1 MNKEPWLF
9 LCIDLIELLT
19 ERFMMSRI
27 KNAVLLFVYTCLL
40 GGIVGAI
47 VWAFLRLMN
56 IGIDFIWK
64 YVPDHF
70 HIPFYTIIICI
81 IGALLIGLW
90 RKKFGNYP
98 EELRVVLG
106 KVKKTGGYQYNNLL
120 IVLVSALLPLL
131 LGASVGP
138 EAGLAGVIAGLCT
151 WIGDKLKKYIHQ
163 VDELNMIG
171 ISATLGTIFKSPMF
185 GFVEPLE
192 DERELTIPKNIKVI
206 LYLVAAFAAFG
217 SYKLLGG
224 LLGLGPG
231 IYSFGF
237 EKLKLID
244 LAFIIP
250 LAVVGILG
258 GLLYVAS
265 HKLANIISEKFKKYT
280 VTKAVIGGMILGVM
294 GTVLPLTMFSGE
306 HQMRNIAQNGSK
318 IGIALLIIVSLVKI
332 VLTTICIES
341 GLKGG
346 HFFPIIFAGICLGY
360 AFGMIF
366 GISTVFAMAVVTTAL
381 VGYTLKKP
389 IATVLLL
396 MIVFPWQLIL
406 VLIAVALLSKLI
418 PIPKVLIDDRN

>member
-1 MNKEPWLF
+1 MKSF
-9 LCIDLIELLT
+9 
-19 ERFMMSRI
+19 
-27 KNAVLLFVYTCLL
+27 KNAILLFTYTSLL
-40 GGIVGAI
+40 GGVVGAI
-47 VWAFLRLMN
+47 IWAFLKVMN
-56 IGIDFIWK
+56 IGIDFIWN

-70 HIPFYTIIICI
+70 DIPFYTIIVCT

-90 RKKFGNYP
+90 RRKFGDYP

-120 IVLVSALLPLL
+120 IILCSALFPLL
-131 LGASVGP
+131 LGASIGP

-151 WIGDKLKKYIHQ
+151 WLSDKLKRYIHK

-192 DERELTIPKNIKVI
+192 DERKVTIPKNIKVI
-206 LYLVAAFAAFG
+206 LYLIAALASFG
-217 SYKLLGG
+217 CYMLLGKLLGSG
-224 LLGLGPG
+224 SG
-231 IYSFGF
+231 IYSIGF

-244 LAFIIP
+244 LAYIIP
-250 LAVVGILG
+250 LVLIGIVG
-258 GLLYVAS
+258 GLLYEAS
-265 HKLANIISEKFKKYT
+265 HKLANLISNKFKKYT
-280 VTKAVIGGMILGVM
+280 VIKAVVGGIVLGVL
-294 GTVLPLTMFSGE
+294 GTVLPLTMMSGE
-306 HQMRNIAQNGSK
+306 HQIGDVAKRGSE
-318 IGIALLIIVSLVKI
+318 IGITMLIVVALVKI

-366 GISTVFAMAVVTTAL
+366 GVSVVFAMAVVTTAL

-406 VLIAVALLSKLI
+406 ILLAVALLSKLI
-418 PIPKVLIDDRN
+418 PLPKVFINDRD

>member
-1 MNKEPWLF
+1 MKKV
-9 LCIDLIELLT
+9 
-19 ERFMMSRI
+19 
-27 KNAVLLFVYTCLL
+27 KNAILLLLYTCIL

-56 IGIDFIWK
+56 IGIGFVWN
-64 YVPDHF
+64 Y
-70 HIPFYTIIICI
+70 IPGKFNIPLYTIIVCTV
-81 IGALLIGLW
+81 GALLIGLW
-90 RKKFGNYP
+90 RRKFGDYP

-106 KVKKTGGYQYNNLL
+106 KVKKSGGYQYNN
-120 IVLVSALLPLL
+120 IFIILVSALLPLVF
-131 LGASVGP
+131 GSSVGP

-151 WIGDKLKKYIHQ
+151 WISDKLKKYIHQ

-192 DERELTIPKNIKVI
+192 DEKKVSIPKNVKVI
-206 LYLVAAFAAFG
+206 LYLVAALASFG
-217 SYKLLGG
+217 TYMLLGKI
-224 LLGLGPG
+224 LGTGAG
-231 IYSFGF
+231 IYSIGF

-244 LAFIIP
+244 VAYIIP
-250 LAVVGILG
+250 LALIGIIG
-258 GLLYVAS
+258 GLLYVVS
-265 HKLANIISEKFKKYT
+265 HKLANIISNRFKKYT
-280 VTKAVIGGMILGVM
+280 VIKAVVGGIVLGVM

-306 HQMRNIAQNGSK
+306 HQIADVAKKGSE
-318 IGIALLIIVSLVKI
+318 IGITMLIVVALVKI

-366 GISTVFAMAVVTTAL
+366 GISVVFAMAVVTTAL

-406 VLIAVALLSKLI
+406 ILLAVALLSKLI
-418 PIPKVLIDDRN
+418 PLPKVFIDDRN

>member
-1 MNKEPWLF
+1 MNKV
-9 LCIDLIELLT
+9 
-19 ERFMMSRI
+19 
-27 KNAVLLFVYTCLL
+27 KNAILIIVYTCLL

-47 VWAFLRLMN
+47 IWTFLRVMN

-64 YVPDHF
+64 YIPGHF
-70 HIPFYTIIICI
+70 NIPFYTIIICV
-81 IGALLIGLW
+81 IGAFLIGLW
-90 RKKFGNYP
+90 RKIFGDYP
-98 EELRVVLG
+98 EELRTVLG
-106 KVKKTGGYQYNNLL
+106 KVKKTGGYQYNRIF
-120 IVLVSALLPLL
+120 IVLASALFPLI

-151 WIGDKLKKYIHQ
+151 WISDKLKKYIHE
-163 VDELNMIG
+163 VEELNVLG

-185 GFVEPLE
+185 GFVAPLE
-192 DERELTIPKNIKVI
+192 DEKKVAIPRNVKVV
-206 LYLVAAFAAFG
+206 LYLLAAFASFG
-217 SYKLLGG
+217 VYMLLGKLLGSG
-224 LLGLGPG
+224 AGV
-231 IYSFGF
+231 YSIGF

-244 LAFIIP
+244 VAYIIP
-250 LAVVGILG
+250 LALIGIVG

-265 HKLANIISEKFKKYT
+265 HKLASIISNKFKKYT
-280 VTKAVIGGMILGVM
+280 VIKAVIGGIILGVL

-306 HQMRNIAQNGSK
+306 HQIADVAKNGSE
-318 IGIALLIIVSLVKI
+318 IGIAMLIVVAMVKI
-332 VLTTICIES
+332 VLATICIEA

-366 GISTVFAMAVVTTAL
+366 GISVVFAMAVVTTAL

-396 MIVFPWQLIL
+396 MIVFPWQL
-406 VLIAVALLSKLI
+406 VLILLAVALLSKLI